1 MSHGPSFAEESYFKT
16 LNTELTRRLK
26 LGLEGQKSKE
36 GEASANGEIHSQE
49 ITGQHAAL
57 RFRR

>member
-1 MSHGPSFAEESYFKT
+1 MSHGPSFAEESDFKT

-36 GEASANGEIHSQE
+36 
-49 ITGQHAAL
+49 AL
-57 RFRR
+57 GDDQ